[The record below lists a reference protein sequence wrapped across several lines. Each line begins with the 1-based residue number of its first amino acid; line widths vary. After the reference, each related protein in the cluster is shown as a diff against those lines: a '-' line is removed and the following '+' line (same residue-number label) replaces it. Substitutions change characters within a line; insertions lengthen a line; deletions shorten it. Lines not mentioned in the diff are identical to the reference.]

1 MRDNYRQCS
10 ASIDREVAHPIRSTN
25 TVCAWRL
32 ARFLEYE
39 FEIRG
44 EKLLVE
50 AWNMKEHSVIRKK

>member
-1 MRDNYRQCS
+1 MRGG
-10 ASIDREVAHPIRSTN
+10 
-25 TVCAWRL
+25 L

-50 AWNMKEHSVIRKK
+50 AWNMKEHSVIRKE

>member
-1 MRDNYRQCS
+1 MRGG
-10 ASIDREVAHPIRSTN
+10 
-25 TVCAWRL
+25 L

-50 AWNMKEHSVIRKK
+50 AWNMKEHVIRKK